1 MSDAF
6 KEHLEHFKY
15 TNRPAPVKY
24 DEDAKESFA
33 SEAEYF
39 KFQHNKLNGKS
50 PVKTTDVKPNIDASP
65 EAIALHLVS
74 HIEKLNKQLR
84 KTQDRLGKV
93 RASNRRL
100 KHQLL
105 EENNATVKLYNA
117 ATEECDHWL
126 ARNNE
131 LFDIVDSFNHLVGNL
146 YYKSSK

>member
-1 MSDAF
+1 MAIDPFYKTYNEIES
-6 KEHLEHFKY
+6 EMFKY
-15 TNRPAPVKY
+15 TNRIVNPPVY
-24 DEDAKESFA
+24 TAQSGFVGMSSDF
-33 SEAEYF
+33 
-39 KFQHNKLNGKS
+39 
-50 PVKTTDVKPNIDASP
+50 VKPSIDSSP
-65 EAIALHLVS
+65 EAIALHLVA

-100 KHQLL
+100 KQELL